1 MNMVQ
6 EQKLI
11 LEEKALK
18 NPELPQSYLVA
29 DIGHSNTRVTLYDL
43 VEGKYRLVARGIAM
57 STIDS
62 PWPDAN
68 FGLEQAI
75 QQISM
80 ATGRTLLDGHGH
92 LIQPVRTNGSGVDH
106 FGAVVSAG
114 DPIRVLLAGLLT
126 DVSIASVR
134 RAMETAYTV
143 EVDCFSL
150 DDTRDRVA
158 QVEACLYQRPEL
170 ILLTGGTDGGADRR
184 MMKLVNTIAIAL
196 GILDKT
202 QRPMVVYAG
211 NAVLQP
217 KIKDTL
223 GELTTLIMTSNVR
236 PEFDREALDAAIG
249 TLADLYLNK
258 VIGEISGMGSIRDMS
273 DIPLKT
279 TAHSLA
285 GITEYLGAVAQ
296 GRALCLDVGSSQMT
310 VAISEQNRIDL
321 LIRGDLGQGRALGKL
336 LANGDLSD
344 LLDWTFTDT
353 TLQDIHDFINS
364 RVLRPSALPFSE
376 DALRIEQ
383 SLLRQ
388 MLTQLKEDA
397 AVRWGWPG
405 GQTPPVRLL
414 LLRGGSLANSVRP
427 QPVLL
432 AVLDA
437 FQPTGT
443 FRVAADG
450 NGVLPAMGLL
460 AAENPR
466 LVVQVLEGAALEDW
480 GWVVVASG
488 RSRPG
493 EIILQV
499 QLESRVLDT
508 MEVEVAAGALEVLPL
523 PAGEPVVITLTP
535 SENIDIGFGQGVV
548 KKVRIEGGSIGLV
561 IDARGR
567 PLPIPSDADTRRN
580 LRQRWLRDIA

>member
-6 EQKLI
+6 KQNLV
-11 LEEKALK
+11 LEEKELK
-18 NPELPQSYLVA
+18 YPEMPQSYLMA
-29 DIGHSNTRVTLYDL
+29 DVGHSNTRVTLYDL
-43 VEGKYRLVARGIAM
+43 VEGNYRFVARGIAM

-62 PWPDAN
+62 PWYDAT
-68 FGLEQAI
+68 FGLVQAI
-75 QQISM
+75 QQISK
-80 ATGRTLLDGHGH
+80 ASGRALLDVHGH
-92 LIQPVRTNGSGVDH
+92 LIQPVGTNGAGIDY
-106 FGAVVSAG
+106 FGAVTSAG
-114 DPIRVLLAGLLT
+114 DPMKVLVAGLLT
-126 DVSIASVR
+126 DVSIASMR
-134 RAMETAYTV
+134 RAMETAYAM

-158 QVEACLYQRPEL
+158 QVEALLYQRPEL
-170 ILLTGGTDGGADRR
+170 ILLTGGTDGGANRR
-184 MMKLVNTIAIAL
+184 LMNLANTIAIAL
-196 GILDKT
+196 GILDET

-217 KIKDTL
+217 QIKETL
-223 GELTTLIMTSNVR
+223 GKLTTLIMTENVR
-236 PEFDREALDAAIG
+236 PDFDRETLGAAIG
-249 TLADLYLNK
+249 ALADIYLDK
-258 VIGEISGMGSIRDMS
+258 VNSEIPGLGSIRDMS
-273 DIPLKT
+273 AMPLKT

-285 GITEYLGAVAQ
+285 GITEYLAAAAQ

-310 VAISEQNRIDL
+310 IAIADQNRVDL
-321 LIRGDLGQGRALGKL
+321 LIQGNLGQGRPLGKL
-336 LANGDLSD
+336 LTNGDLTEH
-344 LLDWTFTDT
+344 LDWTFADT
-353 TLQDIHDFINS
+353 ITQDIHDFINS
-364 RVLRPSALPFSE
+364 RILRPSALPFTE

-397 AVRWGWPG
+397 AARWGWPG
-405 GQTPPVRLL
+405 EQTPPVRLL
-414 LLRGGSLANSVRP
+414 LLRGGSLANSARP

-437 FQPTGT
+437 FQPTGI

-450 NGVLPAMGLL
+450 YGVLPAMGLL

-466 LVVQVLEGAALEDW
+466 LVVQVLEWAALEDW

-493 EIILQV
+493 EIVLRV
-499 QLESRVLDT
+499 QFESRVLDA

-523 PAGEPVVITLTP
+523 PAGESVAMTLTP
-535 SENIDIGFGQGVV
+535 ADNIDIGFGLGVS

-567 PLPIPSDADTRRN
+567 PLPVPSDAETRRN